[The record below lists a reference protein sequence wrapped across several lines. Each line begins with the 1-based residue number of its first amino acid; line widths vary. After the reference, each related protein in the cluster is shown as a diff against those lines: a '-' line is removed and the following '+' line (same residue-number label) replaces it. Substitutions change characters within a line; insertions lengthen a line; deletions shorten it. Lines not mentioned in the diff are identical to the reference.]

1 MDIRRDHGTRVG
13 YNAFTRGSD
22 GDDHAG
28 RDGEIGMRVARWFG
42 GMTVLVA
49 VASGAVHAQPSGP
62 GARIADYDKAI
73 NAIETGG
80 GTLAARTARFVP
92 VVSSYYDMP
101 AIAALVVGPAWAK
114 ASAADKASAIE
125 ALTHHSAVSLAR
137 NFKGPG
143 ATGFIVDPTVI
154 ERAGSRIVKVT
165 IGSDTLYYRMRG
177 DRIVDVISGGVS
189 QLALQRAD
197 IASTVASGGVGAM
210 ANRLRALD
218 LAR

>member
-1 MDIRRDHGTRVG
+1 MRI
-13 YNAFTRGSD
+13 S
-22 GDDHAG
+22 G
-28 RDGEIGMRVARWFG
+28 RFG
-42 GMTVLVA
+42 GMAALVA
-49 VASGAVHAQPSGP
+49 VVSGSVQAQSAGP
-62 GARIADYDKAI
+62 VARIAAYDKAI
-73 NAIETGG
+73 NGIETGG

-92 VVSSYYDMP
+92 VVSSFYDMP
-101 AIAALVVGPAWAK
+101 AITALVVGPAWAK

-143 ATGFIVDPTVI
+143 ATGFTVDPAVI

-165 IGSDTLYYRMRG
+165 VGGDTLYYRMRS

-210 ANRLRALD
+210 ANKLRALD
-218 LAR
+218 LVR